1 MFTQF
6 ITILIIVSIIGC
18 ILYGRRLIK
27 TEKVDAVFGNPERA
41 KGGTHW
47 IIVGSGAILLI
58 WLYYSWDIAKGFY
71 PKSANEL
78 CQVAKVNEALLG
90 LKYQFPIEER
100 EFKSTSIIKIENK
113 NLQKI
118 TAEVQSSPDLTNQ
131 QKINLVRFI
140 DKTKRL
146 IPLLTNEDLIEIE
159 TKQKLNEITGKI
171 NLLSEN
177 FKKTDY
183 PFETEEEL
191 NTRLQAVKE
200 QGGWG
205 ITKIDSGTGSIENTI
220 EVPLVAATKKGL
232 KFSAAAEELKII
244 DEEFFKLRNHN
255 PQFKTSIKELKDEIK
270 TYRKNLNDNEE
281 VASNYA
287 KNIVK
292 IARRIE
298 FASIYPPNA
307 LNGMQNAIVKFDNLQ
322 KSEQGGLRLIDI
334 LLFPAG
340 TIVSSGTSCSEQGSG
355 RWLPKPSDT
364 LNKFIL
370 MSKPSVGYKNIPLLW
385 IDMMDVSKIIG
396 FILPDW
402 IADIL
407 PGEYPVHSA
416 DGVVKQNFK
425 GKVLK
430 IVTGDFKL
438 FKIPVPYGHI
448 WDSFLR
454 VFLGLIFGILIGV
467 PLGLFMGLN
476 RFAKGFF
483 DPLIEL
489 YRPVPPLA
497 WAPLIISVLGIDNT
511 GKVFLLFMVSL
522 SIMIISA
529 RAGASGTQLSKIHA
543 AHSLGASKKQILRYV
558 IFPNSLPE
566 ILTGIRVAVG
576 MCWGTLVAA
585 EFLAGTTG
593 IGFVENVAKK
603 YFQYEVIWITIFIM
617 GMLGLLFDVT
627 LRKIINKKIPQGVAL
642 KKWKT
647 NYR

>member
-1 MFTQF
+1 MLTQI
-6 ITILIIVSIIGC
+6 ITILILVSIVGC
-18 ILYGRRLIK
+18 ILYGRKLIK
-27 TEKVDAVFGNPERA
+27 TEKIDAVFGNPERA

-47 IIVGSGAILLI
+47 VIVGSSAILLI

-78 CQVAKVNEALLG
+78 CQVAKINESLLG
-90 LKYQFPIEER
+90 LKYQFPIDER

-113 NLQKI
+113 NIEKI
-118 TAEVQSSPDLTNQ
+118 SIEIQNSQDLNSQ
-131 QKINLVRFI
+131 QKTVLIGFLN
-140 DKTKRL
+140 KTGQL
-146 IPLLTNEDLIEIE
+146 IPLLTKDNLMEME
-159 TKQKLNEITGKI
+159 TKQKIDGITEKI
-171 NLLSEN
+171 NLLIEN
-177 FKKTDY
+177 FKKPDY

-191 NTRLQAVKE
+191 NKRLQAVKE
-200 QGGWG
+200 QGDWG
-205 ITKIDSGTGSIENTI
+205 ITTVSAGTGTIENTF
-220 EVPLVAATKKGL
+220 EVPLIPSTDRGL
-232 KFSAAAEELKII
+232 KFNAAAEELKII

-255 PQFKTSIKELKDEIK
+255 PQFKNSVKKIKDEIK
-270 TYRKNLNDNEE
+270 AYRASLKDSEE
-281 VASNYA
+281 MASNYA

-292 IARRIE
+292 ITRRIE

-307 LNGMQNAIVKFDNLQ
+307 LNKMQKAIIEFENLQ
-322 KSEQGGLRLIDI
+322 KSEQGNLRLIDL

-385 IDMMDVSKIIG
+385 IDMMDVSKIVG

-402 IADIL
+402 IADVL
-407 PGEYPVHSA
+407 PGDYPIHSS

-425 GKVLK
+425 GNVLK

-454 VFLGLIFGILIGV
+454 VFLGLVFGIIIGV

-543 AHSLGASKKQILRYV
+543 AHSLGASNRQILRYV

-627 LRKIINKKIPQGVAL
+627 LRKIIDKTIPWRG
-642 KKWKT
+642 KG
-647 NYR
+647 

>member
-1 MFTQF
+1 MFTQI
-6 ITILIIVSIIGC
+6 ITILILVSIVGC

-47 IIVGSGAILLI
+47 VIVGSSALLLI

-78 CQVAKVNEALLG
+78 CQVAKVNDSLLG

-113 NLQKI
+113 NLSKI
-118 TAEVQSSPDLTNQ
+118 TVEIQNSQDLNTQ
-131 QKINLVRFI
+131 QKTTLIRFI
-140 DKTKRL
+140 KETSQL
-146 IPLLTNEDLIEIE
+146 IPLLTNENLMEMN
-159 TKQKLNEITGKI
+159 TKTKI
-171 NLLSEN
+171 KEMTEELRLLSSN
-177 FKKTDY
+177 FKKKDY
-183 PFETEEEL
+183 PFETETKKNE
-191 NTRLQAVKE
+191 RQKAISE
-200 QGGWG
+200 QGKWG
-205 ITKIDSGTGSIENTI
+205 IIKVQSGTGSIENTL
-220 EVPLVAATKKGL
+220 EVPLVPATDKGL
-232 KFSAAAEELKII
+232 KFHAAAEELQAINDK
-244 DEEFFKLRNHN
+244 FFKLRNHN
-255 PQFKTSIKELKDEIK
+255 SQFKNSIKKLKEEIK
-270 TYRKNLNDNEE
+270 IYRKNLDDTEE
-281 VASNYA
+281 IASTYA
-287 KNIVK
+287 KDIVK

-298 FASIYPPNA
+298 YASIYPPNA
-307 LNGMQNAIVKFDNLQ
+307 LNEMQNAIIEFDNLQ
-322 KSEQGGLRLIDI
+322 KSEQGGLRLVDI

-340 TIVSSGTSCSEQGSG
+340 TIVASGPSCSEQGSG

-407 PGEYPVHSA
+407 PGEYPIHTNE
-416 DGVVKQNFK
+416 GVVKQNFK
-425 GKVLK
+425 GNVLK
-430 IVTGDFKL
+430 FVTGDFKL

-627 LRKIINKKIPQGVAL
+627 LRKIIDKTIPWRG
-642 KKWKT
+642 KG
-647 NYR
+647 

>member
-1 MFTQF
+1 MLTQF
-6 ITILIIVSIIGC
+6 ITILILVSIVGC
-18 ILYGRRLIK
+18 VLYGIRLIR
-27 TEKVDAVFGNPERA
+27 TERVDAVFGNPERA

-47 IIVGSGAILLI
+47 IIVGSSAILLV

-78 CQVAKVNEALLG
+78 CQVAKVNESLLG

-113 NLQKI
+113 NLRKI
-118 TAEVQSSPDLTNQ
+118 TNEIQSSQNLNSG
-131 QKINLVRFI
+131 QKSTLVGFV
-140 DKTKRL
+140 DKTSQL
-146 IPLLTNEDLIEIE
+146 IPLLTNENLMEMD
-159 TKQKLNEITGKI
+159 TKIKI
-171 NLLSEN
+171 KEMTDELKLLSSN
-177 FKKTDY
+177 FQKEDY
-183 PFETEEEL
+183 PFETDSEKTE
-191 NTRLQAVKE
+191 RQIAMSE
-200 QGGWG
+200 QGDWG
-205 ITKIDSGTGSIENTI
+205 IIKVQAGTGSIENTI
-220 EVPLVAATKKGL
+220 EVPLVPATDKGL
-232 KFSAAAEELKII
+232 KFHAAAEELKII
-244 DEEFFKLRNHN
+244 NDKFFKLRNHN
-255 PQFKTSIKELKDEIK
+255 TQFKNSIKELKEEIK
-270 TYRKNLNDNEE
+270 TYRKNLNDIEE

-287 KNIVK
+287 KDIVK

-298 FASIYPPNA
+298 YASIYPPNA
-307 LNGMQNAIVKFDNLQ
+307 LNGMQSAIVEFDGLQ
-322 KSEQGGLRLIDI
+322 KTEQGGLRLVDI
-334 LLFPAG
+334 FLFPAG

-402 IADIL
+402 LADIL
-407 PGEYPVHSA
+407 PGEYPVHTS

-430 IVTGDFKL
+430 IVTGDFNL

-454 VFLGLIFGILIGV
+454 VFLGLVFGILIGV

-627 LRKIINKKIPQGVAL
+627 LRKIIDKTIPWRG
-642 KKWKT
+642 KG
-647 NYR
+647 

>member
-1 MFTQF
+1 MLTQIITFF
-6 ITILIIVSIIGC
+6 IFFAVIGC
-18 ILYGRRLIK
+18 ILYGRRLIR

-41 KGGTHW
+41 LGGTHW
-47 IIVGSGAILLI
+47 VIVGSSFLLLI

-78 CQVAKVNEALLG
+78 CQVAKVNDSLLG

-100 EFKSTSIIKIENK
+100 EFKSTSQIKKENK
-113 NLQKI
+113 NLKLIQNEIQNSEELNSQQKTLLI
-118 TAEVQSSPDLTNQ
+118 SYISKTNQ
-131 QKINLVRFI
+131 
-140 DKTKRL
+140 L
-146 IPLLTNEDLIEIE
+146 IPLLTNEDLLEIG
-159 TKQKLNEITGKI
+159 TQQKIDDITGKI
-171 NLLSEN
+171 NLLTEN
-177 FKKTDY
+177 FQKSDY
-183 PFETEEEL
+183 PFETEQEL
-191 NTRLQAVKE
+191 NERLKAVDE
-200 QGGWG
+200 EGGWG
-205 ITKIDSGTGSIENTI
+205 ITKVDAGSGSIENTL
-220 EVPLVAATKKGL
+220 EVPLVPATYRGL
-232 KFSAAAEELKII
+232 KFHTAAQELNLIS
-244 DEEFFKLRNHN
+244 DEFFKLRNHN
-255 PQFKTSIKELKDEIK
+255 PQFKNKIKELKEEIK
-270 TYRKNLNDNEE
+270 SYRKSLSDSDE
-281 VASNYA
+281 VASTYA

-307 LNGMQNAIVKFDNLQ
+307 LDKMQAAIVKFDNAQ
-322 KSEQGGLRLIDI
+322 KKEQGGLRLIDI
-334 LLFPAG
+334 FLFPAG
-340 TIVSSGTSCSEQGSG
+340 TIVASGPSCSEQGSG

-364 LNKFIL
+364 FNKFIL
-370 MSKPSVGYKNIPLLW
+370 MSKPSVGYKDIPLLW
-385 IDMMDVSKIIG
+385 IQMVDVSKMIG

-407 PGEYPVHSA
+407 PGEYPVHTK
-416 DGVVKQNFK
+416 DGIVKQNFK
-425 GKVLK
+425 GGVLK
-430 IVTGDFKL
+430 IVTGDFNL
-438 FKIPVPYGHI
+438 FKVPVPYGHI

-454 VFLGLIFGILIGV
+454 VFLGLVFGILIGV

-543 AHSLGASKKQILRYV
+543 AHSLGASKRQILRHV

-617 GMLGLLFDVT
+617 GMLGLLFDIT
-627 LRKIINKKIPQGVAL
+627 LRKIIDKTIPWRG
-642 KKWKT
+642 KG
-647 NYR
+647 

>member
-1 MFTQF
+1 MLTQIVTF
-6 ITILIIVSIIGC
+6 LIFFAVIGC

-41 KGGTHW
+41 RGGTHW
-47 IIVGSGAILLI
+47 IIVGSSFLLLV

-78 CQVAKVNEALLG
+78 CQVAKVNDSLLG

-100 EFKSTSIIKIENK
+100 EFKSTAQIKKENK
-113 NLQKI
+113 NLKSTLNEI
-118 TAEVQSSPDLTNQ
+118 KFSEDLNLQ
-131 QKINLVRFI
+131 QKTELTEFIN
-140 DKTKRL
+140 KTIQL
-146 IPLLTNEDLIEIE
+146 IPLLTNEDLIENE
-159 TKQKLNEITGKI
+159 TKFKIDDITGKI
-171 NLLSEN
+171 NLLTEN
-177 FKKTDY
+177 FRKPEY
-183 PFETEEEL
+183 PFETEQEANE
-191 NTRLQAVKE
+191 RLKAVSE
-200 QGGWG
+200 QGDWG
-205 ITKIDSGTGSIENTI
+205 IIKVQSGTGSIENTI
-220 EVPLVAATKKGL
+220 EVPLVPETKRGL
-232 KFSAAAEELKII
+232 KFDAAAKELQII
-244 DEEFFKLRNHN
+244 SDEFFKLRNHN
-255 PQFKTSIKELKDEIK
+255 PQFKDKIKELKDEIK
-270 TYRKNLNDNEE
+270 AYRKNLDDTQE
-281 VASNYA
+281 VASTYA
-287 KNIVK
+287 KDIVK

-307 LNGMQNAIVKFDNLQ
+307 LNEMQNAIINFDVAQ
-322 KSEQGGLRLIDI
+322 KEAQGGLRFVDI
-334 LLFPAG
+334 FLFPAG
-340 TIVSSGTSCSEQGSG
+340 TIVASGPSCSEQGSG

-364 LNKFIL
+364 FDKFML
-370 MSKPSVGYKNIPLLW
+370 MLKPSVGYKEIPLLW
-385 IDMMDVSKIIG
+385 IELVDVSKMIG

-407 PGEYPVHSA
+407 PGEYPVHTQ
-416 DGVVKQNFK
+416 DGIVKQNFK
-425 GKVLK
+425 GQVLK
-430 IVTGDFKL
+430 LVTGDFKL
-438 FKIPVPYGHI
+438 FKVPVPYGHI

-454 VFLGLIFGILIGV
+454 VFLGLVFGILIGV

-576 MCWGTLVAA
+576 LCWGTLVAA

-627 LRKIINKKIPQGVAL
+627 LRKIIDKTIPWRG
-642 KKWKT
+642 KG
-647 NYR
+647 

>member
-1 MFTQF
+1 MLTQF
-6 ITILIIVSIIGC
+6 LTILIFVAVIGC
-18 ILYGRRLIK
+18 ILYGRRLIR

-47 IIVGSGAILLI
+47 VIVGSSAILLL

-78 CQVAKVNEALLG
+78 CQVAKINESLLG

-100 EFKSTSIIKIENK
+100 EYKSTSIIKIENK
-113 NLQKI
+113 NLEKI
-118 TAEVQSSPDLTNQ
+118 ASEIQGSPDLSDQ
-131 QKINLVRFI
+131 QKTILVSYI
-140 DKTKRL
+140 DKTKKL
-146 IPLLTNEDLIEIE
+146 IPLLTSESLMELE
-159 TKQKLNEITGKI
+159 TKNKI
-171 NLLSEN
+171 KEMTEELKLLSSN
-177 FKKTDY
+177 FQKKDY
-183 PFETEEEL
+183 PFETEDQKAE
-191 NTRLQAVKE
+191 RQKAISE

-205 ITKIDSGTGSIENTI
+205 IITVSSGTGTIENTI
-220 EVPLVAATKKGL
+220 EVPLVPETDRGL
-232 KFSAAAEELKII
+232 KFAAAAAELKVI
-244 DEEFFKLRNHN
+244 DDKFFKVRNHN
-255 PQFKTSIKELKDEIK
+255 PQFKNAIEQIKDGIK
-270 TYRKNLNDNEE
+270 AYRKSLDDTEE
-281 VASNYA
+281 VASTYA

-307 LNGMQNAIVKFDNLQ
+307 LNEMKDAITEFDNLQ

-340 TIVSSGTSCSEQGSG
+340 TIVASGPNCSEQGSG

-364 LNKFIL
+364 FNKFIL

-385 IDMMDVSKIIG
+385 IEMVDVSTMIG
-396 FILPDW
+396 FVLPDW

-407 PGEYPVHSA
+407 PGEYPVHTEE
-416 DGVVKQNFK
+416 GMVKENFK
-425 GKVLK
+425 SKVLK
-430 IVTGDFKL
+430 VVTGDFKL
-438 FKIPVPYGHI
+438 FKVPVPYGHI

-454 VFLGLIFGILIGV
+454 VFLGLVFGILIGV

-543 AHSLGASKKQILRYV
+543 AHSLGASKKQILRHV

-617 GMLGLLFDVT
+617 GMLGLLFDIT
-627 LRKIINKKIPQGVAL
+627 LRKIIDKTIPWRG
-642 KKWKT
+642 KG
-647 NYR
+647 

>member
-1 MFTQF
+1 MLTQF
-6 ITILIIVSIIGC
+6 ITILIFVAIIGC
-18 ILYGRRLIK
+18 ILYGRKLIK

-47 IIVGSGAILLI
+47 IIVGSSAILLV

-78 CQVAKVNEALLG
+78 CQVAKINESLMG

-113 NLQKI
+113 NLKKI
-118 TAEVQSSPDLTNQ
+118 AKEIQNSNDLVNQ
-131 QKINLVRFI
+131 QKKKLASFIN
-140 DKTKRL
+140 KTNQL
-146 IPLLTNEDLIEIE
+146 IPLLTSNNLMEENTKIEIKE
-159 TKQKLNEITGKI
+159 MTEEIKI
-171 NLLSEN
+171 LIFN
-177 FKKTDY
+177 FKKKEY
-183 PFETEEEL
+183 PFETEVERNE
-191 NTRLQAVKE
+191 RLKAVSE

-205 ITKIDSGTGSIENTI
+205 ITTVRTGTGSIENTL
-220 EVPLVAATKKGL
+220 EVPLVPGTNRGL
-232 KFSAAAEELKII
+232 KFHAAAAELKVIS
-244 DEEFFKLRNHN
+244 DKFFKLRNHN
-255 PQFKTSIKELKDEIK
+255 PSFKTSIKGLKNEIKEYRKSLNDGDEI
-270 TYRKNLNDNEE
+270 
-281 VASNYA
+281 ASEYA

-298 FASIYPPNA
+298 FASIYPPTA
-307 LNGMQNAIVKFDNLQ
+307 LDDMKDAIIEFDNLQ

-340 TIVSSGTSCSEQGSG
+340 TIVASGPSCSEQGSG

-364 LNKFIL
+364 FKKFVL

-385 IDMMDVSKIIG
+385 IEMVDVSSMIG

-402 IADIL
+402 IADVL
-407 PGEYPVHSA
+407 PGEYPVHTK
-416 DGVVKQNFK
+416 DGIVKENFK
-425 GKVLK
+425 SKVLK
-430 IVTGDFKL
+430 LVTGDFKL
-438 FKIPVPYGHI
+438 FKVPVPYGHI

-454 VFLGLIFGILIGV
+454 VFLGLVFGIIIGV

-543 AHSLGASKKQILRYV
+543 AHSLGASKKQILRHV

-617 GMLGLLFDVT
+617 GMLGLLFDIT
-627 LRKIINKKIPQGVAL
+627 LRKIIDKTIPWRG
-642 KKWKT
+642 KG
-647 NYR
+647 

>member
-1 MFTQF
+1 MLTQ
-6 ITILIIVSIIGC
+6 ILTVLILATIIGSII
-18 ILYGRRLIK
+18 YGRKLIQ

-47 IIVGSGAILLI
+47 VILGSCTILLI
-58 WLYYSWDIAKGFY
+58 WMYYSWDIARGFY

-78 CQVAKVNEALLG
+78 CQVAKVNDSLLA
-90 LKYQFPIEER
+90 LKYQFPIDQR
-100 EFKSTSIIKIENK
+100 ELKSTAQIKNENE
-113 NLQKI
+113 NLRELS
-118 TAEVQSSPDLTNQ
+118 AEIQNSNVSAQ
-131 QKINLVRFI
+131 QKEILIGFLN
-140 DKTKRL
+140 KTSQL
-146 IPLLTNEDLIEIE
+146 IPLLTNEDLIENE
-159 TKQKLNEITGKI
+159 TKEKIIEITGKI
-171 NLLSEN
+171 NLLTEN
-177 FKKTDY
+177 FQKPDY
-183 PFETEEEL
+183 PFETEQQLQE
-191 NTRLQAVKE
+191 RLQAANDE
-200 QGGWG
+200 GGWG
-205 ITKIDSGTGSIENTI
+205 IVKVDAGSGSIENTL
-220 EVPLVAATKKGL
+220 EVPLIPSTDKGL
-232 KFSAAAEELKII
+232 KFHAAAEEISLIS
-244 DEEFFKLRNHN
+244 EEFFKLRNHN
-255 PQFKTSIKELKDEIK
+255 SQFKNQIKEIKDQIK
-270 TYRKNLNDNEE
+270 IYRDELSDSEE
-281 VASNYA
+281 VASEYA

-307 LNGMQNAIVKFDNLQ
+307 LDDLQKAVVNFDNT
-322 KSEQGGLRLIDI
+322 KNEIQGGLRLVDI
-334 LLFPAG
+334 FLFPAG
-340 TIVSSGTSCSEQGSG
+340 TIVASGQSCSEQGSG

-364 LNKFIL
+364 FNKFVL
-370 MSKPSVGYKNIPLLW
+370 MSKPSVGYKDVPLLW
-385 IDMMDVSKIIG
+385 IQLIDVSQMIG

-402 IADIL
+402 IADII
-407 PGEYPVHSA
+407 PGEYPIHTK
-416 DGVVKQNFK
+416 DGVVVQNFK
-425 GKVLK
+425 GNVLK
-430 IVTGDFKL
+430 IVTGDFSL
-438 FKIPVPYGHI
+438 FKVPVPYGHI

-454 VFLGLIFGILIGV
+454 VLLGLIFGIIIGV

-497 WAPLIISVLGIDNT
+497 WAPLIISVLGIDNS
-511 GKVFLLFMVSL
+511 GKIFLLFMVSL

-627 LRKIINKKIPQGVAL
+627 LRKLIDKYIPWRG
-642 KKWKT
+642 KG
-647 NYR
+647 

>member
-1 MFTQF
+1 MLTQIVTF
-6 ITILIIVSIIGC
+6 LIFFAVIGC

-41 KGGTHW
+41 LGGTHW
-47 IIVGSGAILLI
+47 VIVGSSFLLLI

-78 CQVAKVNEALLG
+78 CQVAKVNDSLLG

-100 EFKSTSIIKIENK
+100 EFKSTSQIKKENK
-113 NLQKI
+113 NLKLIQNEIQNSEELNSQQKTI
-118 TAEVQSSPDLTNQ
+118 LISYISKTNQ
-131 QKINLVRFI
+131 
-140 DKTKRL
+140 L
-146 IPLLTNEDLIEIE
+146 IPLLTNEDLLEIE
-159 TKQKLNEITGKI
+159 TQQKIDDITGKI
-171 NLLSEN
+171 NLLTEN
-177 FKKTDY
+177 FQKSDY
-183 PFETEEEL
+183 PFETEQEL
-191 NTRLQAVKE
+191 NERLKAVDKE
-200 QGGWG
+200 GGWG
-205 ITKIDSGTGSIENTI
+205 ITKVDAGSGSIENTL
-220 EVPLVAATKKGL
+220 EVPLVPATYRGL
-232 KFSAAAEELKII
+232 KFHTAAQELNLIS
-244 DEEFFKLRNHN
+244 DEFFKLRNHN
-255 PQFKTSIKELKDEIK
+255 PQFKNKIKELKEEIK
-270 TYRKNLNDNEE
+270 SYRKNLSDNEE
-281 VASNYA
+281 VASTYA
-287 KNIVK
+287 KNIIK

-307 LNGMQNAIVKFDNLQ
+307 LDKMQAAIVKFDNAQ
-322 KSEQGGLRLIDI
+322 KKEQAGLRLIDI
-334 LLFPAG
+334 FLFPAG
-340 TIVSSGTSCSEQGSG
+340 TIVASGPSCSEQGSG

-364 LNKFIL
+364 FNKFIL
-370 MSKPSVGYKNIPLLW
+370 MSKPSVGYKDIPLLW
-385 IDMMDVSKIIG
+385 IQMVDVSKMIG

-407 PGEYPVHSA
+407 PGEYPVHSK
-416 DGVVKQNFK
+416 DGIVKQNFK
-425 GKVLK
+425 GGVLK
-430 IVTGDFKL
+430 IVTGDFNL
-438 FKIPVPYGHI
+438 FKVPVPYGHI

-454 VFLGLIFGILIGV
+454 VFLGLVFGILIGV

-543 AHSLGASKKQILRYV
+543 AHSLGASKRQILRHV

-617 GMLGLLFDVT
+617 GMLGLLFDIT
-627 LRKIINKKIPQGVAL
+627 LRKIIDKTIPWRG
-642 KKWKT
+642 KG
-647 NYR
+647 

>member
-1 MFTQF
+1 M
-6 ITILIIVSIIGC
+6 ITGILTFSTIFAIVGC
-18 ILYGRRLIK
+18 VLYGRKLIK
-27 TEKVDAVFGNPERA
+27 TEKVDAVFGNPEKA

-47 IIVGSGAILLI
+47 VIVGSSFLLLV
-58 WLYYSWDIAKGFY
+58 WLYYSWDMAKSFY

-78 CQVAKVNEALLG
+78 CQVAKVNESLRS
-90 LKYQFPIEER
+90 LKYLFPIDER
-100 EFKSTSIIKIENK
+100 ELKSTSIIKIEGK
-113 NLQKI
+113 NIKKYFDKI
-118 TAEVQSSPDLTNQ
+118 ENSTNINEQNRDKLLKLLT
-131 QKINLVRFI
+131 
-140 DKTKRL
+140 KTKNT
-146 IPLLTNEDLIEIE
+146 IPLLTNENLLETKTKIEI
-159 TKQKLNEITGKI
+159 KEITSRI
-171 NLLSEN
+171 NKL
-177 FKKTDY
+177 
-183 PFETEEEL
+183 TEEFQKIIYESETIEEE
-191 NTRLQAVKE
+191 NKRIEGVKK

-205 ITKIDSGTGSIENTI
+205 SSGTALDNKAEIPAIPSSKN
-220 EVPLVAATKKGL
+220 GL
-232 KFSAAAEELKII
+232 KFDRAAKELLLIS
-244 DEEFFKLRNHN
+244 DEFFKLRNHN
-255 PQFKTSIKELKDEIK
+255 PTYKKAINEIKDEIK
-270 TYRKNLNDNEE
+270 KYRAELNESQK
-281 VASNYA
+281 VTSIFA
-287 KNIVK
+287 KDILK

-298 FASIYPPNA
+298 YASIFPPET
-307 LNGMQNAIVKFDNLQ
+307 LKVLEQSIVEFDQVQ
-322 KSEQGGLRLIDI
+322 KKEQGILRFVDI
-334 LLFPAG
+334 VLFPTG
-340 TIVSSGTSCSEQGSG
+340 NIEFSGRACFEAGSG

-370 MSKPSVGYKNIPLLW
+370 LLKPSVGFKNIPLIW
-385 IDMMDVSKIIG
+385 YEMMDVSKIVG

-407 PGEYPVHSA
+407 PGKYPIHSE
-416 DGVVKQNFK
+416 DGTVKPNLK
-425 GKVLK
+425 SKVLS
-430 IVTGDFKL
+430 IATGEFKA
-438 FKIPVPYGHI
+438 FKIPVPTGHI

-454 VFLGLIFGILIGV
+454 VLLGLIFGIILGV

-497 WAPLIISVLGIDNT
+497 WAPLVITVFGIDNV

-543 AHSLGASKKQILRYV
+543 AHSLGASRWQILRHV

-566 ILTGIRVAVG
+566 ILTGVRVAVG

-617 GMLGLLFDVT
+617 GMLGLLFDIT
-627 LRKIINKKIPQGVAL
+627 LRQIINKTIPWRG
-642 KKWKT
+642 KG
-647 NYR
+647 

>member
-1 MFTQF
+1 MLIQI
-6 ITILIIVSIIGC
+6 ITILILVSIVGC
-18 ILYGRRLIK
+18 ILYGRKLIK
-27 TEKVDAVFGNPERA
+27 TEKIDAVFGNPERA

-47 IIVGSGAILLI
+47 VIVGSSAILLI

-71 PKSANEL
+71 PNSANEL
-78 CQVAKVNEALLG
+78 CQVAKINESLLG

-113 NLQKI
+113 NIEKI
-118 TAEVQSSPDLTNQ
+118 SIEIQNSQDLNSQ
-131 QKINLVRFI
+131 QKTVLIGFLN
-140 DKTKRL
+140 KTSQL
-146 IPLLTNEDLIEIE
+146 IPLLTKDNLMEME
-159 TKQKLNEITGKI
+159 TKQKIDGITEKI
-171 NLLSEN
+171 NLLIEN
-177 FKKTDY
+177 FKKPDY

-191 NTRLQAVKE
+191 KKRLQAVKE
-200 QGGWG
+200 QGNWG
-205 ITKIDSGTGSIENTI
+205 ITTVSAGTGTIENTF
-220 EVPLVAATKKGL
+220 EVPLIPSTDRGL
-232 KFSAAAEELKII
+232 KFSTAAEELKII

-255 PQFKTSIKELKDEIK
+255 PQFKNSVKKIKDEIK
-270 TYRKNLNDNEE
+270 AYRANLKDTEE
-281 VASNYA
+281 IASNFA

-292 IARRIE
+292 ITRRIE

-307 LNGMQNAIVKFDNLQ
+307 LNKMQKAIIEFENLQ
-322 KSEQGGLRLIDI
+322 KSEQGNLRLIDL

-385 IDMMDVSKIIG
+385 IDMMDVSKIVG

-402 IADIL
+402 IADVL
-407 PGEYPVHSA
+407 PGDYPMHSS

-430 IVTGDFKL
+430 IVTGDFEL

-454 VFLGLIFGILIGV
+454 VFLGLVFGIIIGV

-543 AHSLGASKKQILRYV
+543 AHSLGASNRQILRYV

-627 LRKIINKKIPQGVAL
+627 LRKIIDKTIPWRG
-642 KKWKT
+642 KG
-647 NYR
+647 

>member
-6 ITILIIVSIIGC
+6 ITVIILVSIVGC

-27 TEKVDAVFGNPERA
+27 REKVDAVFGNPERA

-47 IIVGSGAILLI
+47 IIVGSSAILLV

-78 CQVAKVNEALLG
+78 CQVAKINESLLG

-100 EFKSTSIIKIENK
+100 EFKSTSVIKIENENLKKISTEIK
-113 NLQKI
+113 NSQML
-118 TAEVQSSPDLTNQ
+118 SNQ
-131 QKINLVRFI
+131 QKTILVGFAN
-140 DKTKRL
+140 KTNQL
-146 IPLLTNEDLIEIE
+146 IPLLTNDNLME
-159 TKQKLNEITGKI
+159 TDTKIKIREMTEELRSLSLNFQKN
-171 NLLSEN
+171 
-177 FKKTDY
+177 DY
-183 PFETEEEL
+183 PFETELEKNERQKAVLEE
-191 NTRLQAVKE
+191 
-200 QGGWG
+200 GGWG
-205 ITKIDSGTGSIENTI
+205 ITTVQSGTGSIENTM
-220 EVPLVAATKKGL
+220 EVPLIPATKKGL
-232 KFSAAAEELKII
+232 KFDAAAKELKII
-244 DEEFFKLRNHN
+244 NDKFFKLKNHN
-255 PQFKTSIKELKDEIK
+255 PQFKSSIKFLKDEIK
-270 TYRKNLNDNEE
+270 SYRNNLNDSDE
-281 VASNYA
+281 VASTYA

-298 FASIYPPNA
+298 FASIYPPGA
-307 LNGMQNAIVKFDNLQ
+307 LDEMKNAIIEFDVLQ
-322 KSEQGGLRLIDI
+322 KKEQGGLRLIDI
-334 LLFPAG
+334 FLFPAG
-340 TIVSSGTSCSEQGSG
+340 TIIASGPSCSEQGSG

-407 PGEYPVHSA
+407 PGEYPVHSK
-416 DGVVKQNFK
+416 DGIVKENLK
-425 GKVLK
+425 SNVLK

-543 AHSLGASKKQILRYV
+543 AHSLGASKRQILRHV

-617 GMLGLLFDVT
+617 GMLGLLFDIT
-627 LRKIINKKIPQGVAL
+627 LRKIIDRTIPWRG
-642 KKWKT
+642 KG
-647 NYR
+647 